1 MKKKDTEPSNIQ
13 DRKLNIIEKLI
24 HLNDE
29 DLVKQL
35 EELIDTSFKRPHLK
49 RFTKQELIDRAR
61 ISNMNIEKGEVFT
74 QEEAEKLSQS
84 W

>member
-1 MKKKDTEPSNIQ
+1 MEPSNIQ

-24 HLNDE
+24 LLNDE
-29 DLVKQL
+29 DLVKQV
-35 EELIDTSFKRPHLK
+35 EELIDSTFKRPQLK

-61 ISNMNIEKGEVFT
+61 IANMNIEKGEVFT
-74 QEEAEKLSQS
+74 QEEVEKLSQS

>member
-1 MKKKDTEPSNIQ
+1 MRSSNIQ

-24 HLNDE
+24 ILNDE
-29 DLVKQL
+29 NVFKQV
-35 EELIDTSFKRPHLK
+35 EDLIDSSLKRPQLK

-61 ISNMNIEKGEVFT
+61 ISNKNIENGEVFT
-74 QEEAEKLSQS
+74 QEEVEKLSQN

>member
-1 MKKKDTEPSNIQ
+1 MKKKDIEPSNIQ

-24 HLNDE
+24 LLNDE
-29 DLVKQL
+29 DLVKQM
-35 EELIDTSFKRPHLK
+35 EELIDTSVKRPQLK

>member
-1 MKKKDTEPSNIQ
+1 MESSNIQ

-24 HLNDE
+24 LLNDE
-29 DLVKQL
+29 DLVKQV
-35 EELIDTSFKRPHLK
+35 EELIDTSFKRPQLK
-49 RFTKQELIDRAR
+49 RFTKQDLIERAR
-61 ISNMNIEKGEVFT
+61 ISNMNIEKGEVYT

>member
-1 MKKKDTEPSNIQ
+1 MKTSNIQ

-24 HLNDE
+24 LLNDE
-29 DLVKQL
+29 DLVKQV
-35 EELIDTSFKRPHLK
+35 EELIDISVKRPQIK
-49 RFTKQELIDRAR
+49 RFTKQELIDRAK